1 MTKLDT
7 GLLDQL
13 LAGVDRK
20 DPQSLFTESGL
31 FGQLKKALAERMLQ
45 AELVHHLDQERAS
58 KEGKKN
64 HKNGHSQKTVLT
76 GDEKLELSIPRDRS
90 GSFDPKL
97 IAKHQR
103 RLPGFDDKVI
113 SLYARGLTTREI
125 QAHLTE
131 LYGLEVSPDLIS
143 TVTSGVL
150 EEVKEW
156 QNRPLESMYPLVF
169 FDALRVKIRD
179 EGSVKN
185 KAVYLAL
192 GIKADGIKEILGIW
206 VEQTEGAKFWL
217 RVMTELKNRG
227 LADILMAVVDGLKG
241 FPEAITAVFP
251 QTQIQ
256 TCIVH
261 LIRNSLDFVNWKDR
275 KAVAAELK
283 TIYQAT
289 TEEEAA
295 RALDAF
301 AHSPWGVKYPP
312 ITSIWQRHWTEV
324 IPFFAYPIEVR
335 KIVYTTNAI
344 ESLHM
349 QVRKV
354 IKNRGHFP
362 SDQAAIKL
370 IYLALRN
377 ITKKWTMPPRHW
389 QSAKVQFAILF
400 GERFTASLT

>member
-1 MTKLDT
+1 MTKLDE
-7 GLLDQL
+7 GLLDKIL
-13 LAGVDRK
+13 EGVDPSN
-20 DPQSLFTESGL
+20 PQSLFTEAGL

-45 AELVHHLDQERAS
+45 AELDHHLAQERNAG
-58 KEGKKN
+58 EIKN
-64 HKNGHSQKTVLT
+64 NYKNGSSKKTVLASQ
-76 GDEKLELSIPRDRS
+76 DKIELNIPRDRE
-90 GSFDPKL
+90 GNFDPQL

-113 SLYARGLTTREI
+113 SLYARGLPVREI
-125 QAHLTE
+125 QGHLTE

-143 TVTSGVL
+143 KVTSSVMD
-150 EEVKEW
+150 EVTEW
-156 QNRPLESMYPLVF
+156 QNRPLESVYPLVF

-192 GIKADGIKEILGIW
+192 GVRSDGLKEILGIW

-227 LADILMAVVDGLKG
+227 VTDILIAVIDGLKG
-241 FPEAITAVFP
+241 FPEAITAAFP

-261 LIRNSLDFVNWKDR
+261 LIRNSLEFVSWKDR

-283 TIYQAT
+283 TIYRAT

-295 RALDAF
+295 QALEAF
-301 AHSPWGVKYPP
+301 ANGPWGLKYPP
-312 ITSIWQRHWTEV
+312 IASIWQRHWQEV
-324 IPFFAYPIEVR
+324 IPFFAYPLEVR
-335 KIVYTTNAI
+335 KIIYTTNAI

-349 QVRKV
+349 RVRKV

-362 SDQAAIKL
+362 NDQAAIKL

-377 ITKKWTMPPRHW
+377 ISKEWKMPPIIWRA
-389 QSAKVQFAILF
+389 AKIQFAILF
-400 GERFTASLT
+400 GDRFTVSLA